1 MNKNTF
7 LRLILILFFITGI
20 FFLYMGYMEYFADIK
35 KTKAYKT
42 TDGYFM
48 KYEMDNTQSPVIY
61 KLTYSY
67 VIDKQTYF
75 IEAENKVTKLPALGS
90 QKKIRYQEKNPQ
102 TAIVVDLSGGIK
114 YIIVGLILL
123 VIAIFGLINRLLNHY
138 KENDRKFYKVV
149 GMIGGIFI
157 LLIGVLIYYL
167 YGISID
173 SSAILDIW
181 NAVGYMSIIPFILVL
196 VGMVIVITIV
206 FFQREEPKK

>member
-7 LRLILILFFITGI
+7 LRLILILFFITGL

-35 KTKAYKT
+35 KTKDYKT

-48 KYEMDNTQSPVIY
+48 KYEMDNAQSPIVY
-61 KLTYSY
+61 TLTYSY
-67 VIDKQTYF
+67 VINKQTYF

-102 TAIVVDLSGGIK
+102 TAIVVDLNGGIK
-114 YIIVGLILL
+114 YIVVGLIFL

-138 KENDRKFYKVV
+138 KENDRKFYKII

-181 NAVGYMSIIPFILVL
+181 SAVGYMSLIPFILVL
-196 VGMVIVITIV
+196 VGMIIVITIV
-206 FFQREEPKK
+206 FFQREEPKQ